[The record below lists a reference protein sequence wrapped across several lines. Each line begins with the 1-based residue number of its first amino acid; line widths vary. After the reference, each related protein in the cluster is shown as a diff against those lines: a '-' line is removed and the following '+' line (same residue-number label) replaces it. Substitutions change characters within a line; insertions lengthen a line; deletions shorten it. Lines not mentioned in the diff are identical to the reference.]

1 MAKSANKAVKVEGTS
16 IDALVKE
23 GKALGKMWN
32 AIHNVKQTTKANGFD
47 TRLGKLLSTLKA
59 QSAHDSGQIPT
70 HVLRTHGIDKIDRRR
85 RSEALWFYENQ
96 AECVEFIKAS
106 KKGFTSLTALQRAMK
121 QAAKAEATQEPA
133 KAEVSN
139 VGQNDTTVSDSG
151 WKEPKNTASTEQ
163 RSVNVMITRTKM
175 VDTILHHCKQNN
187 LNIEDI
193 IADLQQHLGKTQ
205 KPTPTKAKAKTKR
218 KVKAKLSDAEKNV
231 VLRKSIG

>member
-59 QSAHDSGQIPT
+59 QSTLDSGQIPT
-70 HVLRTHGIDKIDRRR
+70 HVLRTHGIANIDRRR

-96 AECVEFIKAS
+96 AECVAFIQAS
-106 KKGFTSLTALQRAMK
+106 KKGFTSLTALQSAMRK
-121 QAAKAEATQEPA
+121 AAKAEAEAAPKPA

-139 VGQNDTTVSDSG
+139 VGQSDGLVSDTG
-151 WKEPKNTASTEQ
+151 WVEHSETKV
-163 RSVNVMITRTKM
+163 SVPLTRTAI
-175 VDTILHHCKQNN
+175 VDTIVEQCTQNG
-187 LNIEDI
+187 LDLEVI
-193 IADLQQHLGKTQ
+193 IADLQSRL
-205 KPTPTKAKAKTKR
+205 AKQMKQA
-218 KVKAKLSDAEKNV
+218 
-231 VLRKSIG
+231 

>member
-1 MAKSANKAVKVEGTS
+1 MAKSTNKAVKVEGTS

-70 HVLRTHGIDKIDRRR
+70 HVLRTHGIANIDRRR

-96 AECVEFIKAS
+96 AECVAFIQAS

-121 QAAKAEATQEPA
+121 DAAKAEAVEAPKPA

-139 VGQNDTTVSDSG
+139 VGQSDGLVSDTG
-151 WKEPKNTASTEQ
+151 WVEHSETKV
-163 RSVNVMITRTKM
+163 SVPLTRTAI
-175 VDTILHHCKQNN
+175 VDTIVEQCTQNG
-187 LNIEDI
+187 LDLEVI
-193 IADLQQHLGKTQ
+193 IADLQSRL
-205 KPTPTKAKAKTKR
+205 AKQMKQA
-218 KVKAKLSDAEKNV
+218 
-231 VLRKSIG
+231 

>member
-1 MAKSANKAVKVEGTS
+1 MAKSTNKAVKVEGTS

-59 QSAHDSGQIPT
+59 QSALDSGQIPT
-70 HVLRTHGIDKIDRRR
+70 HVLRTHGIANIDRRR

-96 AECVEFIKAS
+96 AECVAFIQAS

-121 QAAKAEATQEPA
+121 DAAKADAVEAPKTA

-139 VGQNDTTVSDSG
+139 VGQSDGLVSDTG
-151 WKEPKNTASTEQ
+151 WVEHSETKV
-163 RSVNVMITRTKM
+163 SVPLTRTAI
-175 VDTILHHCKQNN
+175 VDTIVEQCTQNG
-187 LNIEDI
+187 LDLEQV
-193 IADLQQHLGKTQ
+193 IADLQSRL
-205 KPTPTKAKAKTKR
+205 AKQMKQA
-218 KVKAKLSDAEKNV
+218 
-231 VLRKSIG
+231 

>member
-59 QSAHDSGQIPT
+59 QSAVDSGQIPT

-121 QAAKAEATQEPA
+121 QAAKAEAAQEPA
-133 KAEVSN
+133 KADKVSN
-139 VGQNDTTVSDSG
+139 VGQLDGKDTLVSDTG
-151 WKEPKNTASTEQ
+151 WQEPKATQSNVTEQ

-175 VDTILHHCKQNN
+175 VDTIVKQCELNN
-187 LNIEDI
+187 LDLEAI
-193 IADLQQHLGKTQ
+193 INDLQMQL
-205 KPTPTKAKAKTKR
+205 AKQAKKE
-218 KVKAKLSDAEKNV
+218 A
-231 VLRKSIG
+231 